1 MGVGLVDS
9 MVEMDRELEEM
20 GRVEG
25 GGWLVDRCR
34 CCECLSL

>member
-25 GGWLVDRCR
+25 GVAGRQV
-34 CCECLSL
+34 

>member
-25 GGWLVDRCR
+25 GWLVDRCR